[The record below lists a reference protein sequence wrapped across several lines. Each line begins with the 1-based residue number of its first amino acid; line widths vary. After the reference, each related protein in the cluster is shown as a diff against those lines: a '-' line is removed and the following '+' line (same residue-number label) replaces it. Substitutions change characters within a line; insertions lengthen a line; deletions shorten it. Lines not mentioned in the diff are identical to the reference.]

1 MVYSLI
7 PTTTLTHILQNNI
20 KLISKE
26 GTIFSHWNYFEIRD
40 IKELNTYKCIVDSED
55 MPKITNN
62 THNVNWTYF
71 TDGEFKKGSNKINF
85 HGALKLSDKYTIYKD
100 TYKGDY
106 SIEDFLKLVEFNHK
120 NTIHS
125 NNNSVWIE
133 IESPIFDSINNQI
146 KSSIEKISGKKFSN

>member
-1 MVYSLI
+1 M
-7 PTTTLTHILQNNI
+7 
-20 KLISKE
+20 E
-26 GTIFSHWNYFEIRD
+26 
-40 IKELNTYKCIVDSED
+40 
-55 MPKITNN
+55 
-62 THNVNWTYF
+62 
-71 TDGEFKKGSNKINF
+71 
-85 HGALKLSDKYTIYKD
+85 ALKLSDKYTIYKD

-146 KSSIEKISGKKFSN
+146 KSSIEKISGKKFSNLIMISTSLGLYSTKGV